1 MSGIEYHYTDSS
13 ALELILNSGD
23 ERHYPWHL
31 HAGHGTV
38 GLVLAGVVTLGTKNA
53 DHSLRQGETFLV
65 RPCEVHRLS
74 IAAGSSLATLCLSP
88 TEVPADISHHLAAR
102 LSSCDAARLEELGN
116 AVTDTRQ
123 TDKTPLTPI
132 IQRLVTE
139 PEESFSLA
147 QMASLAGYSPWYF
160 LRCFQ
165 KETGL
170 TPHAFQLVCRLRQ
183 ARLLLRKKI
192 AAAEAAVSAGFADQ
206 SHLHKVFKR
215 HHGLTPRQFLQA
227 SFRLARQ

>member
-31 HAGHGTV
+31 HTDHWTV
-38 GLVLAGVVTLGTKNA
+38 GLILAGAVILGTKNA
-53 DHSLRQGETFLV
+53 DHSLSQGETFV
-65 RPCEVHRLS
+65 IRPCEVHRLS
-74 IAAGSSLATLCLSP
+74 IAAGSSLVTLCLSP
-88 TEVPADISHHLAAR
+88 ADVSADLPHHLAAR
-102 LSSCDAARLEELGN
+102 LPPCDAARLEELGN
-116 AVTDTRQ
+116 TVTNTRQ
-123 TDKTPLTPI
+123 TDETPLSPV

-139 PEESFSLA
+139 PEESFTLT
-147 QMASLAGYSPWYF
+147 QMASLAGHSPWYF

-183 ARLLLRKKI
+183 ACLLLRKKT